1 MRSWFQRASPP
12 QPPPPPPAHPH
23 PPSLPSPQSPNA
35 ALDAYLFGN
44 HPRAPMPMLE
54 EPAPLGVAHAADP
67 DAGGY
72 APRPSIL
79 EFRSSRFSTRTNP
92 QRAQM
97 LAAMAHA
104 VHKPRA
110 GRAGGY
116 DDDDDSDY
124 GLRDTHG
131 RPLLTKTLLT
141 GGGGRSTTSSLRTT
155 EKTDA
160 DDDDDDDDD
169 YPTTCNGGD
178 DGGDDDDDDDEVGES
193 ADEWDA
199 GDDERLAL
207 MSMPASQEV
216 PLLEVD
222 DDADL
227 DVDAILVGA
236 RALPE
241 RLARTLVV
249 DEQGF
254 QLSRESVMLSA
265 ARLDRAAPLRAGL
278 LFKQGFSLLRGA
290 GGSSGG
296 WKVRHVVLSSAKLAF
311 FRDEGGRRRGE
322 VDLTQCSAR
331 AIEIMPRDS
340 VYDGAHATVWR
351 FAVRGRGGRRVLLA
365 AYSEAEMK
373 DWLRALHVALA
384 LQSGADLGRFTEFT
398 PRATQLGDRSDGP
411 LRASTSYR

>member
-1 MRSWFQRASPP
+1 MRSWFQRAPP
-12 QPPPPPPAHPH
+12 

-35 ALDAYLFGN
+35 ALDAYLFGGD
-44 HPRAPMPMLE
+44 HPHAPPPMLE
-54 EPAPLGVAHAADP
+54 EPAPLGVAHTADHDAAG
-67 DAGGY
+67 AY

-79 EFRSSRFSTRTNP
+79 EFRSSRFSTRANP
-92 QRAQM
+92 QRAQL

-104 VHKPRA
+104 VHKPPPPQQC
-110 GRAGGY
+110 
-116 DDDDDSDY
+116 DDDDSNY

-131 RPLLTKTLLT
+131 RPLLTKTLL
-141 GGGGRSTTSSLRTT
+141 GGGRSTTSSLRTT

-160 DDDDDDDDD
+160 PDDDEEDDD
-169 YPTTCNGGD
+169 YDPNID
-178 DGGDDDDDDDEVGES
+178 DVGES

-207 MSMPASQEV
+207 MSMPSSQEV
-216 PLLEVD
+216 PLLEMD
-222 DDADL
+222 DEMDDY
-227 DVDAILVGA
+227 DVDAILVGT
-236 RALPE
+236 RPSPE

-249 DEQGF
+249 DEHGF

-265 ARLDRAAPLRAGL
+265 ARLDRTAPLRSGL

-296 WKVRHVVLSSAKLAF
+296 WKVRHVVLSASKLAF
-311 FRDEGGRRRGE
+311 FRDERGRRRGE
-322 VDLTQCSAR
+322 VDLTQCSAKT
-331 AIEIMPRDS
+331 AVEVMPRDS

-384 LQSGADLGRFTEFT
+384 LQSGADLGRFTDV
-398 PRATQLGDRSDGP
+398 PRHTLLAEKAASDGP
-411 LRASTSYR
+411 PQLRASANSR